1 MDLALLVA
9 EFAGKLDFF
18 IDSVKLRGDVSVLET
33 VALWAVINIPYSDGY
48 SSPIR
53 VLSLTS
59 IWAFVIM
66 LFLLACLRVTIA
78 IKTKRFLNPVHVS
91 MSAGVSKRYSPA
103 EVLFGREFW
112 RPQFL

>member
-48 SSPIR
+48 
-53 VLSLTS
+53 
-59 IWAFVIM
+59 FV
-66 LFLLACLRVTIA
+66 C
-78 IKTKRFLNPVHVS
+78 
-91 MSAGVSKRYSPA
+91 SA
-103 EVLFGREFW
+103 
-112 RPQFL
+112 